1 MLFRLFPCAEHV
13 SRVLHLLLPG
23 LSLNFT
29 CSFNSFEKKMLFTVH
44 FKKLYAFVLILWILK
59 VQQIIWT
66 FQAVSDSHFGFVF
79 FLFLECNVQPE
90 RL

>member
-1 MLFRLFPCAEHV
+1 
-13 SRVLHLLLPG
+13 
-23 LSLNFT
+23 
-29 CSFNSFEKKMLFTVH
+29 MLFTVH